1 MHPYPHIY
9 VAAANGAPSGAVPV
23 TSPGAPELA
32 TAAPPQFDGPEGFW
46 SPETLL
52 TASVANCFILT
63 FRALSRAA
71 RLEWLHLEC
80 TVEAVLEKVEGVTQF
95 SRFTTV
101 ATLTVPSGADPTK
114 AKQLL
119 EKAEHGCLVAN
130 SLRGTR
136 ALEAR
141 VVASADGR

>member
-1 MHPYPHIY
+1 MHPYPHTY
-9 VAAANGAPSGAVPV
+9 LAGASGAPAGPVPV
-23 TSPGAPELA
+23 TSPDAPDLA

-63 FRALSRAA
+63 FRAVSRAA
-71 RLEWLHLEC
+71 KFEWLRLEC
-80 TVEAVLEKVEGVTQF
+80 QVQAVLERVDGVSQFTKFSTQ
-95 SRFTTV
+95 
-101 ATLTVPSGADPTK
+101 ATLSVAPGADAEK

-130 SLRGTR
+130 SLRGART
-136 ALEAR
+136 LEASI
-141 VVASADGR
+141 VTTPGGQ

>member
-1 MHPYPHIY
+1 MHPYPHTYI
-9 VAAANGAPSGAVPV
+9 AAASGGPSGPVPV
-23 TSPGAPELA
+23 TAPGAPELA

-71 RLEWLHLEC
+71 RLEWLRLEC
-80 TVEAVLEKVEGVTQF
+80 KVEALLEKVEGVTQF
-95 SRFTTV
+95 SKFTTV
-101 ATLTVPSGADPTK
+101 ATLTVASGADPAK

-130 SLRGTR
+130 SLRGKRT
-136 ALEAR
+136 LEAS
-141 VVASADGR
+141 VVTSSGGQ

>member
-1 MHPYPHIY
+1 MHPYPHVY
-9 VAAANGAPSGAVPV
+9 VAAASGTPSGAVPV
-23 TSPGAPELA
+23 TSPGAPELS
-32 TAAPPQFDGPEGFW
+32 TAAPPQFDGPEGLW

-71 RLEWLHLEC
+71 KLEWLRLEC
-80 TVEAVLEKVEGVTQF
+80 RVQAVLEKVEGVTQF
-95 SRFTTV
+95 SRFQTD
-101 ATLTVPSGADPTK
+101 ATLTVSAGADAAK

-119 EKAEHGCLVAN
+119 ERAEHGCLVAN

-136 ALEAR
+136 TLDAR
-141 VVASADGR
+141 VVANS

>member
-9 VAAANGAPSGAVPV
+9 VAAASGAPSGPVPV
-23 TSPGAPELA
+23 TSPGVAELA
-32 TAAPPQFDGPEGFW
+32 TTAPPQFDGPEGFW

-63 FRALSRAA
+63 FRAVSRAA
-71 RLEWLHLEC
+71 KLEWLGLEC
-80 TVEAVLEKVEGVTQF
+80 TVEAVLERVDGITQF
-95 SRFTTV
+95 SRFKTV
-101 ATLTVPSGADPTK
+101 ATLTVPPGTDTGM

-130 SLRGTR
+130 SLRGKRT
-136 ALEAR
+136 LESSVATSPNAR
-141 VVASADGR
+141 

>member
-9 VAAANGAPSGAVPV
+9 VASANGAPSGPVPV
-23 TSPGAPELA
+23 TSPNAPELA

-63 FRALSRAA
+63 FRAVSRAA
-71 RLEWLHLEC
+71 KLEWLGLEC
-80 TVEAVLEKVEGVTQF
+80 TVEAVLEKVEGITQF
-95 SRFTTV
+95 STFKTV
-101 ATLTVPSGADPTK
+101 ATLTVPPGTDSGK

-136 ALEAR
+136 MLEASI
-141 VVASADGR
+141 VPSANGP